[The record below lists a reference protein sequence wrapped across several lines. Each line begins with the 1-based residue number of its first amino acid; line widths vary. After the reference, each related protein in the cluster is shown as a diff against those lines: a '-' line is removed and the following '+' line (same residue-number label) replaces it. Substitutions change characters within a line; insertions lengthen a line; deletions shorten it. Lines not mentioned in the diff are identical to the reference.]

1 MTHKWLIISL
11 KQPRI
16 PAFHTLAEI
25 HKKTPVGRPIVSGSS
40 GPTERISSFVDSQ
53 LQSIVIKQE
62 SFTKDT
68 TDFLNFIENT
78 QIPDNAV
85 LATLDVSS
93 LHTNFLKKKKWCCLP
108 LLRRSPWAEI
118 TYPYKRFTGTNAAH
132 T

>member
-16 PAFHTLAEI
+16 PTFHTLAEI

-62 SFTKDT
+62 SYTKDT

-93 LHTNFLKKKKWCCLP
+93 LHTNFLKKKK
-108 LLRRSPWAEI
+108 
-118 TYPYKRFTGTNAAH
+118 
-132 T
+132 

>member
-1 MTHKWLIISL
+1 MTHKWLIMSL

-25 HKKTPVGRPIVSGSS
+25 HKKAPVGRPIVSGSS

-85 LATLDVSS
+85 LATL
-93 LHTNFLKKKKWCCLP
+93 
-108 LLRRSPWAEI
+108 
-118 TYPYKRFTGTNAAH
+118 
-132 T
+132 